1 MDRFK
6 EDTAM
11 KIIDAHAHVVQCIAG
26 TGSQG
31 ELRPCGDGRAVYATG
46 NSFQI
51 LPPEFG
57 AYDAPPESLLR
68 VMDAHDVERAVLLQ
82 GNYFGFQ
89 NLYTWEAAQKYPL
102 RFAAAASY
110 DPFSAQVEKIK
121 THLFDELGFKIV
133 KFEVSSGSGLMA
145 NHPPVDLDG
154 EVMHL
159 AYRHAAD
166 RGLVFVIDIGKPR
179 SISWQVDALSR
190 AIAQYPGMKFVVC
203 HLLSP
208 QLGDG
213 ELLKRSLDRLALPNV
228 WFDLA
233 ALCLNS
239 KPEAFPY
246 PTARDYVAA
255 AADIVGT
262 DRLMWG
268 SDMPSAMT
276 RDSYRHF
283 INFIALHPG
292 LSEGD
297 KQKIF
302 YDNAMGVFFPDTGGD
317 G

>member
-1 MDRFK
+1 
-6 EDTAM
+6 M
-11 KIIDAHAHVVQCIAG
+11 KLIDAHAHVVQCIAG

-31 ELRPCGDGRAVYATG
+31 ELRPCGGGRAVYATG

-57 AYDAPPESLLR
+57 EYDAAPEALLR
-68 VMDAHDVERAVLLQ
+68 VMDAHGVEKAVLLQ

-89 NLYTWEAAQKYPL
+89 NLYTYEAVRKYPD
-102 RFAAAASY
+102 RFAGAASY
-110 DPFSAQVEKIK
+110 DPFSAQADQIK

-154 EVMHL
+154 EVMHQC
-159 AYRHAAD
+159 YRHAAD
-166 RGLVFVIDIGKPR
+166 RDLIFVIDIGKPR
-179 SISWQVDALSR
+179 SVSWQVDALSR
-190 AIAQYPGMKFVVC
+190 AIARYPGMRFVVC

-213 ELLKRSLDRLALPNV
+213 ELLRRSLDKLALPNV

-239 KPEAFPY
+239 RPEEYPY
-246 PTARDYVAA
+246 PTARGYVRDAV
-255 AADIVGT
+255 DIVGA
-262 DRLMWG
+262 DRLLWG

-276 RDSYRHF
+276 RDTYQHF
-283 INFIALHPG
+283 IDFIAEHPG
-292 LSEGD
+292 LDQGD
-297 KQKIF
+297 KERILWS
-302 YDNAMGVFFPDTGGD
+302 NAARLFFSP
-317 G
+317 

>member
-1 MDRFK
+1 
-6 EDTAM
+6 M

-31 ELRPCGDGRAVYATG
+31 ELRPCGDGRAVYPTG

-57 AYDAPPESLLR
+57 VYDAPPESLLR
-68 VMDAHDVERAVLLQ
+68 VMDAHGVERAVLLQ

-89 NLYTWEAAQKYPL
+89 NLYTWEAAQRYPR

-121 THLFDELGFKIV
+121 AHLFDELGFKIV

-154 EVMHL
+154 EVMHR

-179 SISWQVDALSR
+179 SVSWQVDALSR

-239 KPEAFPY
+239 RPEAFPY

-255 AADIVGT
+255 AANIVGT

-283 INFIALHPG
+283 IDFIALHPG

-302 YDNAMGVFFPDTGGD
+302 YDNAMGVFFPDAGGA

>member
-1 MDRFK
+1 
-6 EDTAM
+6 M

-31 ELRPCGDGRAVYATG
+31 ELRPCGGGRAVYATG

-57 AYDAPPESLLR
+57 EYDATPESLLR
-68 VMDAHDVERAVLLQ
+68 VMDAHGVEKAVLLQ

-89 NLYTWEAAQKYPL
+89 NLYTWEAAQTYPD

-110 DPFSAQVEKIK
+110 DPFSYQAEKIK
-121 THLFDELGFKIV
+121 AHLFDELGFRIV

-154 EVMHL
+154 EVMHRC
-159 AYRHAAD
+159 YRHAAD
-166 RGLVFVIDIGKPR
+166 RGLIFVIDIGKPR
-179 SISWQVDALSR
+179 SVSWQVDALSR
-190 AIAQYPGMKFVVC
+190 AITQYPEMKFVVC

-213 ELLKRSLDRLALPNV
+213 ELLRRSLAQLALPNV

-239 KPEAFPY
+239 KPEVFPY
-246 PTARDYVAA
+246 PTARDYVGAA
-255 AADIVGT
+255 VDIVGA
-262 DRLMWG
+262 DRLLWG
-268 SDMPSAMT
+268 SDMPSSMT

-283 INFIALHPG
+283 IDFIAQHPG
-292 LSEGD
+292 LTGGD
-297 KQKIF
+297 KEKIF
-302 YDNAMGVFFPDTGGD
+302 YDNAANLFFPASGE
-317 G
+317 